1 MKVFYGFHLTAIMEA
16 GDLKA
21 EKVGRNSVVQQS
33 DFDVWFSSLRKV
45 GRPKERI
52 WQVIILNKEKRL
64 ESINLKP
71 YPFISLTTE

>member
-16 GDLKA
+16 RDLKA

-33 DFDVWFSSLRKV
+33 DFDVWFSSLREV

-52 WQVIILNKEKRL
+52 W
-64 ESINLKP
+64 
-71 YPFISLTTE
+71 